1 MILIIAKEVTIPR
14 IKINT
19 TMIIFQAI
27 IKKRILTRTLTFTIE
42 MTKTKIRMILLRI
55 TKMETRKNTM
65 NMKIRERE
73 KITTILIKIL
83 IKMIKDLM
91 EETPMIMVKMTDTI
105 TKILIIKKE
114 IAIIK
119 IVKELI
125 EGITILK
132 LSLKFSLLRLIE
144 KLRKKIFRKS
154 FLNLEK

>member
-1 MILIIAKEVTIPR
+1 MIIAKEVTIPR

-27 IKKRILTRTLTFTIE
+27 IKKRILTRTLTFMIE
-42 MTKTKIRMILLRI
+42 MTKTKTKMILHRI
-55 TKMETRKNTM
+55 TKMETQKNTM
-65 NMKIRERE
+65 NMRIRERE

-91 EETPMIMVKMTDTI
+91 EETPMIMVKMTDII

>member
-1 MILIIAKEVTIPR
+1 MIIAKEVTIPR

-42 MTKTKIRMILLRI
+42 MTKTKTRMILLRI
-55 TKMETRKNTM
+55 MKMETQKNTM
-65 NMKIRERE
+65 NIRIRERE

-91 EETPMIMVKMTDTI
+91 EETPMIMVKMRDII
-105 TKILIIKKE
+105 TKISIIKKE

>member
-91 EETPMIMVKMTDTI
+91 EETPMIMVKMTDI
-105 TKILIIKKE
+105 FTKISIIKKE